1 MATNNIKIFDQNKV
15 NMLSDEAYNASTQR
29 LSGVQQGIASSQ
41 LQNKTLYQVSLV
53 AYSIGQMMQANG
65 LNANDADA
73 VSTFAGNLSNTI
85 VQKILDKA
93 TTAEAKNYT
102 VDNKFITPETWKA
115 AYDFMKADS
124 AMVTA
129 ATDDSHYITPKLLK
143 EGAEKYGDKVR
154 LDDGSLAQWKT
165 FNKKVVNACNIDIE
179 KVDQNDSLQV
189 AVPDKLK
196 RYYICIVF
204 RSASGYELDLVD
216 YKSGKIIDKKQT
228 FTYSGNSY
236 SFSSGESN
244 RNYISAL
251 SENMLLVKVNNVKNN
266 YISILAID
274 FSTGSFVV
282 KKSIDTNLSYS
293 ESNNSYADKSKYFN
307 NDLYYIYNVSR
318 GKINI
323 FHYNAIN
330 NTFSMI
336 DISESSIGYSIY
348 GINDDGSL
356 YIVIAAGVYIP
367 IGFIFCRIV
376 GNTFSKY
383 TVSFTSNDSR
393 FYVQSKGNYVYVFF
407 NMSNTASALYKI
419 NILTGN
425 SVQKFTTVAVS
436 YGYSLI
442 LVNDAETA
450 VYINGK
456 KYGSGTMDIE
466 INELVSTFISAAST
480 YGTSSVS
487 SVLTYLASSS
497 SIASVTN
504 FVTKY
509 KETVI
514 CSEINFVYDIQYA
527 YFGAVVAES

>member
-1 MATNNIKIFDQNKV
+1 M
-15 NMLSDEAYNASTQR
+15 
-29 LSGVQQGIASSQ
+29 
-41 LQNKTLYQVSLV
+41 
-53 AYSIGQMMQANG
+53 
-65 LNANDADA
+65 
-73 VSTFAGNLSNTI
+73 
-85 VQKILDKA
+85 
-93 TTAEAKNYT
+93 
-102 VDNKFITPETWKA
+102 
-115 AYDFMKADS
+115 
-124 AMVTA
+124 
-129 ATDDSHYITPKLLK
+129 LK

-154 LDDGSLAQWKT
+154 LDDGSLAKWKT

-179 KVDQNDSLQV
+179 KTGENDGLYA

-196 RYYICIVF
+196 RYYICVVF

-228 FTYSGNSY
+228 FTYNGNSY
-236 SFSSGESN
+236 SLLFGESN

-251 SENMLLVKVNNVKNN
+251 SENMFLVKINNTKNN

-282 KKSIDTNLSYS
+282 KNSIDTDLSYS
-293 ESNNSYADKSKYFN
+293 NSNCSYADKSKYFS

-323 FHYNAIN
+323 FHYNTIN

-356 YIVIAAGVYIP
+356 YVVIAAGVYVP
-367 IGFIFCRIV
+367 ISFIFCRIV
-376 GNTFSKY
+376 GSTFSKHD
-383 TVSFTSNDSR
+383 VSFTSNDTC
-393 FYVQSKGNYVYVFF
+393 FIVQSRNNYVYVFF
-407 NMSNTASALYKI
+407 NTSNTVAALYKI

-425 SVQKFTTVAVS
+425 FVQKFTVGAIS
-436 YGYSLI
+436 YGYSLM
-442 LVNDAETA
+442 LVNEAETA
-450 VYINGK
+450 VYISGK
-456 KYGSGTMDIE
+456 KYGSGAMDVE

-487 SVLTYLASSS
+487 SVLAYLASSN

-527 YFGAVVAES
+527 YFGALVVEL